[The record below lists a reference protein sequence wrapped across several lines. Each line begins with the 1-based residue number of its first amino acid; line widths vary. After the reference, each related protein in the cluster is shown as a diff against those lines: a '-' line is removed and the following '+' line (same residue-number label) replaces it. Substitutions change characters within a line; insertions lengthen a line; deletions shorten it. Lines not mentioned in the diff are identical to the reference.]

1 MRSFLESEID
11 MKRDEEQIKSWRR
24 VSDPGPCQARVRRE
38 RQTTLASAAISPRCT
53 VSPIN
58 EIAMICARARTK
70 FAGHLPQLLQGH
82 T

>member
-38 RQTTLASAAISPRCT
+38 RP
-53 VSPIN
+53 N
-58 EIAMICARARTK
+58 YAR
-70 FAGHLPQLLQGH
+70 FGGHFTQMYSFSHQRNSNDLRMGPH
-82 T
+82 